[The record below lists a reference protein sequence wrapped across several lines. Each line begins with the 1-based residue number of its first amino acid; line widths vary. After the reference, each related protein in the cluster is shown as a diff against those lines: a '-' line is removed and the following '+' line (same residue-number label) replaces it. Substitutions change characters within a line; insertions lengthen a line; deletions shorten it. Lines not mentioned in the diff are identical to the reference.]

1 MFVLFTH
8 ENGQRYFLHFKNY
21 KSAHHF
27 ADCLR
32 YCNHIYESKLELFS
46 HIKVKNNNI
55 SLSKLSTCPIFY
67 RDNVYDWIQRGYIL

>member
-1 MFVLFTH
+1 MKTGKDIFYTLKII
-8 ENGQRYFLHFKNY
+8 NR
-21 KSAHHF
+21 AHHF